1 MKIRTDYFKIR
12 VAPLGGCSPL
22 AHFRNRTIRT
32 APVSEGFPEALSE
45 TLGTQVKVLPYLM
58 QDRYTHDLEEKA
70 VKSFVLENEYLSARF
85 LPEYGGRLHSLFDK
99 ENGRELLFAN
109 PVIKPGNLAN
119 RNAWLSGGIEWN
131 VGNFGHCY
139 TTCDNV
145 YTAIL
150 QDGEG
155 NDFLRI
161 YEFERN
167 KSIFW
172 QVDFHLPEGSRH
184 LYSHVRLVNPFERD
198 TTVYWWTN
206 IAVPIDPN
214 TRVLASNKNI
224 ISFVGGVCN
233 YETLPRIDAMPG
245 VDATYPRNASRAFD
259 YFIQKNKDGES
270 TWESAAYDDGLV
282 FYERSTAPL
291 YYKKLFCWGEHGA
304 GRHWQEYLSDGKGTG
319 YYAELQAGVAPS
331 QLHDMIFPKSSRMEW
346 TQCFGGVKLDKER
359 LHDENYDAAV
369 AYFDEKIAERMSA
382 KGIEEA
388 HEKLAALADIP
399 VREKDLV
406 HFGAGFGALE
416 LLRMEKEKDG
426 KAPTNLLFPRERI
439 GEAEGIWLTLLEK
452 GKLEAPDVKALP
464 VSYMTTKP
472 WLRLLRDSVEREEG
486 RNWFSLYQFGT
497 AAYEYS
503 NTETLINAAYLDE
516 EACQKQTECAREAFL
531 ASIAAAP
538 NMWAYRNLAVL
549 EKDAGNTALAE
560 EYYDK
565 ALAMEGATDDFG
577 IASEYLRFLN
587 MEKNYEKIWRIYETL
602 PAHCKAVD
610 RIKITVAGAAV
621 ALDKLD
627 YLEKFFS
634 EKHYSIAEGET
645 SLSNVWFE
653 FMARKLMKERGITEI
668 SDEAWEDLLDE
679 AWEKYPPA
687 YEIDFRMSLDRKNK
701 YRVSN

>member
-22 AHFRNRTIRT
+22 AHFRNRTIRN

-406 HFGAGFGALE
+406 HFGAGFGAVE

-426 KAPTNLLFPRERI
+426 KAPTNLLFPRECI

-486 RNWFSLYQFGT
+486 RNWFSLYQFDT

-516 EACQKQTECAREAFL
+516 EANQKQTECAREAFL

-627 YLEKFFS
+627 YLEKFFA

-653 FMARKLMKERGITEI
+653 FMARKMMKERGITEI
-668 SDEAWEDLLDE
+668 SDEAWENLLDE